1 MTESIQ
7 RFRNFVSA
15 TWVELKK
22 TTWPSQKEVSGTTI
36 VVIVT
41 VFICAAFLFV
51 VDQVL
56 SRGMKWILD
65 SF

>member
-1 MTESIQ
+1 MEQIR
-7 RFRNFVSA
+7 RFRQFLSE

-22 TTWPSQKEVSGTTI
+22 TTWPSQKEVTGTTI

-51 VDQVL
+51 VDLFL
-56 SRGMKWILD
+56 SKGMEKLL
-65 SF
+65 SAF